1 MPQAASDTRASERLD
16 QRKRGEIQAFFWIV
30 VSVLLTLSLLSY
42 TPTDISWLVSAPN
55 SPAHNYAGV
64 AGAYTAFALRLLFG
78 SAAFLLIPLLLTWAL
93 SRWAGRKGQHLSFKV
108 FSTVIFMSSSCALA
122 SILFGRDSVGR
133 FESGGMLGYFGA
145 QWLDLFVGPAGAF
158 VALSLLIL
166 SILLASELLLL
177 QMAVD
182 LFSRL
187 RDRYLKNAE
196 TERAAATVKAGV
208 PAVKR
213 SALQELIQKERGPAK
228 VVKAEARSGA
238 QIVPVPAAPT
248 APPQPPKIKL
258 NRENET
264 ALEPKSS
271 AGKDAVKEP
280 SKDAV
285 REMTKPPVTP
295 KTDTPQPAK
304 AAAAKADELKPK
316 AADAAPLPV
325 EEDLPA
331 YALPAM
337 DLLQAPPPLDQGKM
351 RDTLQESSKVLEDTL
366 RDFGIDAKVVE
377 VEQGPTITRYELQ
390 PAAGVKVQKI
400 TSLENDIALVMRA
413 ASVRILAPI
422 PGKSR
427 VGIEVPNSA
436 AATVYI
442 REVLASPEFQN
453 ERSKVAIAI
462 GKDTAGSPLVCNL
475 ADLPHLL
482 IAGATNTGKSVCINS
497 IITSILYRATPEEVK
512 FLMIDPKMVEL
523 HFYNDL
529 PHLICPVV
537 TDKTKAPNALG
548 WLLNEMERRYKVLS
562 KVGARNILAFNEKV
576 ENKQIDPRF
585 VKITEDNED
594 EPVIVRKLPYIVLVI
609 DELADLMMTSAQEVE
624 TAITRLA
631 QLARAVGIHMILA
644 TQRPSVDVITGV
656 IKANFPARLAFQVAS
671 KVDSRT
677 ILDENG
683 ADKLLGRGDL
693 LLMDPRRSKLV
704 RAQGAWVQ
712 DAEVERITDFI
723 KKQRKPAYADV
734 VSAGVEK
741 KAGFA
746 TFERDQVYE
755 EAKRVVLETGQ
766 ASVSMVQRRL
776 GVGYTR
782 AARLIDMM
790 EEDGVVGPYRGAKPR
805 EILVERPEAQP
816 GGSEETP
823 A

>member
-1 MPQAASDTRASERLD
+1 MDQKKRSEI
-16 QRKRGEIQAFFWIV
+16 EAFFWIII
-30 VSVLLTLSLLSY
+30 SVLLALALFSY
-42 TPTDISWLVSAPN
+42 TPADISWLVSSAN
-55 SPAHNYAGV
+55 SPARNFAGV
-64 AGAYTAFALRLLFG
+64 AGAYTAFALRLAFG
-78 SAAFLLIPLLLTWAL
+78 HAALLLVPLLLTWAVAK
-93 SRWAGRKGQHLSFKV
+93 WAGRKSQHLSIKV
-108 FSTVIFMSSSCALA
+108 FSTVIFMSSACALA
-122 SILFGRDSVGR
+122 SLVFGRDGVDR
-133 FESGGMLGYFGA
+133 FESGGMVGYFGA
-145 QWLDLFVGPAGAF
+145 QWLSWGVGSAGAF
-158 VALSLLIL
+158 VALSLFIL

-177 QMAVD
+177 QMAAN
-182 LFSRL
+182 LFMKI
-187 RDRYLKNAE
+187 RDRILKHLDQ
-196 TERAAATVKAGV
+196 KAGV
-208 PAVKR
+208 DPTKKVQPQPKR
-213 SALQELIQKERGPAK
+213 SALQELIQKERTP
-228 VVKAEARSGA
+228 VKAVKTDPKADVKGQA
-238 QIVPVPAAPT
+238 QVIPVPPAAP
-248 APPQPPKIKL
+248 PKIRL

-264 ALEPKSS
+264 L
-271 AGKDAVKEP
+271 V
-280 SKDAV
+280 
-285 REMTKPPVTP
+285 PPVQIKDPAKDTTKSVTA
-295 KTDTPQPAK
+295 KTDSSTASAMPAVVPPK
-304 AAAAKADELKPK
+304 PIAPKADETK
-316 AADAAPLPV
+316 AKKAEAEAQAPVAEEPV
-325 EEDLPA
+325 GVYDLPS
-331 YALPAM
+331 LE
-337 DLLQAPPPLDQGKM
+337 LLQAPPALDQGKM

-427 VGIEVPNSA
+427 VGIEVPNTA
-436 AATVYI
+436 ASTVYI

-453 ERSKVAIAI
+453 EKSKIAIAI
-462 GKDTAGSPLVCNL
+462 GKDTAGTPLVCNL

-497 IITSILYRATPEEVK
+497 IITSILYRATPEQVK

-529 PHLICPVV
+529 PHLVCPVV

-548 WLLNEMERRYKVLS
+548 WLLAEMERRYKMLS

-576 ENKQIDPRF
+576 EKKQIDPRF

-594 EPVIVRKLPYIVLVI
+594 EPVIVKQLPYIVLVI

-693 LLMDPRRSKLV
+693 LLMDPRRSKLI

-712 DAEVERITDFI
+712 DAEVEKITEHI
-723 KKQRKPAYADV
+723 KKQRKPSYVDV
-734 VSAGVEK
+734 VSASGEK

-805 EILVERPEAQP
+805 EILIDRPEAQA
-816 GGSEETP
+816 GAAEETVS
-823 A
+823 